1 MSRTL
6 FLKHEKRVKDEGGR
20 QTPQKLPEKG
30 KEIVNRA
37 RGVSRGIVRYSH
49 NEPCAKTQWAEPGLG
64 LTLSPVPRSRGAS

>member
-20 QTPQKLPEKG
+20 QTPQKLTEKG

-37 RGVSRGIVRYSH
+37 RAVSRVD
-49 NEPCAKTQWAEPGLG
+49 CAIQPQRALC
-64 LTLSPVPRSRGAS
+64 